1 MDRIRLDRIEG
12 NLNFSRKFVMF
23 RFNVDLMINLIVDI
37 NDIEFIVN
45 NLLGLFFYMF
55 SLSN

>member
-1 MDRIRLDRIEG
+1 MDTNRLDRIEG

-55 SLSN
+55 LLSN

>member
-1 MDRIRLDRIEG
+1 MDINRLDRIEG

>member
-1 MDRIRLDRIEG
+1 MDMNRLDRIEG

>member
-1 MDRIRLDRIEG
+1 MDTNRLDRIEG